1 MTATSPNPYTPPTAP
16 LADPVAASPLAIWNP
31 NAAIF
36 WSLVLT
42 PTFGTA
48 IQMLN
53 WRALGEPERAA
64 TTKGWVIASFV
75 LLVLSVAPINSVEVD
90 RLLRLVNFVF
100 TVGWC
105 LSTGR
110 VQGRYVKARLG
121 TSYPRRRWDK
131 PLLIGL
137 AGFLAVL
144 ALAVGISLLME
155 QN

>member
-1 MTATSPNPYTPPTAP
+1 

-31 NAAIF
+31 NAAVL

-42 PTFGTA
+42 PTFGTT

-53 WRALGEPERAA
+53 WRALGEPQRAA
-64 TTKGWVIASFV
+64 TATGWVVASFV
-75 LLVLSVAPINSVEVD
+75 LLVLSVAPIDSEEVD

-110 VQGRYVKARLG
+110 VQVRYVKARLG
-121 TSYPRRRWDK
+121 TSYPRRRWGK

-137 AGFLAVL
+137 AGFLAVM
-144 ALAVGISLLME
+144 ALAVGISLLMVPT
-155 QN
+155 